1 MKLSGLLHSI
11 SYENVKTALE
21 SFGKVQSIVLY
32 RSTKLVGTVQRK
44 FSVCMFFCVLKVW
57 YVCVC
62 VQVKV
67 DFEKEEDAQKLIT
80 AKSVEIN
87 GVALTVSSMV

>member
-1 MKLSGLLHSI
+1 M
-11 SYENVKTALE
+11 
-21 SFGKVQSIVLY
+21 
-32 RSTKLVGTVQRK
+32 
-44 FSVCMFFCVLKVW
+44 LKVW

-80 AKSVEIN
+80 AKSIEIN

>member
-1 MKLSGLLHSI
+1 MH
-11 SYENVKTALE
+11 V
-21 SFGKVQSIVLY
+21 F
-32 RSTKLVGTVQRK
+32 
-44 FSVCMFFCVLKVW
+44 MCVLKVW